1 MELLGDSIPPMISAL
16 LIACFLV
23 YTVMVLQFEK
33 FRQPL
38 LVMGTIPFCLIGV
51 VLGLLLFG
59 STLSLISLMGIIA
72 LAGVVVNNGIILI
85 DYINL
90 LRKEN
95 LEKNKTESTDKLKE
109 IIITG
114 SATRVRPIFMTTLT
128 TMLGVI
134 PMAMA
139 KGEGAEIYAP
149 LGQAISG
156 GLLTSTIITLFII
169 PLLYFI
175 TEKRKS
181 NINQE
186 NKISEVN
193 SNEN

>member
-1 MELLGDSIPPMISAL
+1 MELLGDAIPPMIKAL

-38 LVMGTIPFCLIGV
+38 LVMGTIPFCVIGV
-51 VLGLLLFG
+51 VLGLMIFG

-90 LRKEN
+90 LRKRNSEEGK
-95 LEKNKTESTDKLKE
+95 LETIDSLKQT
-109 IIITG
+109 IITG
-114 SATRVRPIFMTTLT
+114 SSSRVRPILMTTLT

-134 PMAMA
+134 PMAIA
-139 KGEGAEIYAP
+139 NGEGAEIYAP

-169 PLLYFI
+169 PVLYFL
-175 TEKRKS
+175 TEKKS
-181 NINQE
+181 V
-186 NKISEVN
+186 NKINIEESYEK
-193 SNEN
+193 

>member
-1 MELLGDSIPPMISAL
+1 
-16 LIACFLV
+16 
-23 YTVMVLQFEK
+23 MVLQFEK
-33 FRQPL
+33 FKQPL

-51 VLGLLLFG
+51 VLGLMIFG

-90 LRKEN
+90 LRKQN
-95 LEKNKTESTDKLKE
+95 LENNKKENNQTLKE

-114 SATRVRPIFMTTLT
+114 SASRVRPILMTTLT
-128 TMLGVI
+128 TMLGVV

-169 PLLYFI
+169 PVLYFI
-175 TEKRKS
+175 TEKNK
-181 NINQE
+181 QE
-186 NKISEVN
+186 NKF
-193 SNEN
+193 NEDIKDEN